1 MTVTK
6 AEMAHALV
14 DEMGLTRLTSLEL
27 VNSLFDTIR
36 ETLASGEDVKLS
48 GFGHFTLREKV
59 ARPGRNP
66 KTGVPHVITARR
78 VVVFK
83 ASPKLKERDSSPV
96 AG

>member
-14 DEMGLTRLTSLEL
+14 DETGLTYLTSLEL

-48 GFGHFTLREKV
+48 GFGNFTLREKV
-59 ARPGRNP
+59 AREGRNP
-66 KTGVPHVITARR
+66 KNGVPHVITARR
-78 VVVFK
+78 VVTFK
-83 ASPKLKERDSSPV
+83 RSQKIKERSSVPIE
-96 AG
+96 G